1 MLLNFKNIKPVLI
14 LLIAIACFNSCEK
27 VVPFEGDIDSSKLV
41 INSIFESDSIFKVH
55 VSVSR
60 SVIDTSSFQNIVDAI
75 VKIKDD
81 NGYLVETLNHTNN
94 GFYSGQNI
102 PEENKSY
109 TLEVEHPNFTNV
121 KASDSLPSPITINNV
136 DTLSIV
142 DPINGNRLQITMNFD
157 DPLNVQNFYL
167 IETYAVNEYLLVDDL
182 DTIEY
187 ELDTI
192 QQTMFLTDEVFQ
204 NGGSPWRDQ
213 GLFNDLLFDG
223 QSKILEIEIPS
234 NFKGNEDGYEWSYN
248 TIGLK
253 VYLHNIS
260 KSYYYYRS
268 SLEQYQNAS
277 GNPFAQPVQVFS
289 NVENGFGI
297 FAGSQ
302 INYFEL

>member
-1 MLLNFKNIKPVLI
+1 MLSNFKNIKPVLI
-14 LLIAIACFNSCEK
+14 SLIAIVCFNSCEK

-60 SVIDTSSFQNIVDAI
+60 SVIDTSSFQNIVDAN
-75 VKIKDD
+75 VKIKDE

-102 PEENKSY
+102 PEENKTY
-109 TLEVEHPNFTNV
+109 TLEVEHPNFTNIT
-121 KASDSLPSPITINNV
+121 ASDSLPSPITINNV
-136 DTLSIV
+136 DTSSIL
-142 DPINGNRLQITMNFD
+142 DPINGDRLQITINFD

-167 IETYAVNEYLLVDDL
+167 VETYSVNEYLLVYGL
-182 DTIEY
+182 DTVER

-204 NGGSPWRDQ
+204 NGGSPWREQ

-223 QSKILEIEIPS
+223 QSKTLEIEIPS
-234 NFKGNEDGYEWSYN
+234 NFKGNENDYEWSYN
-248 TIGLK
+248 TIGLR

-289 NVENGFGI
+289 NIENGFGI